1 MATNYNKGLLW
12 EKEDTKIF
20 LNPNDR
26 RSYSG
31 SGTALTNMANGGDF
45 TIENGAT
52 ITDNYFNFD
61 GTNDFLNGPATNAI
75 IGDNNVN
82 YTLGCW
88 LKFTTGGG
96 YIFNI
101 KRSTSAS
108 TLFSLQNT
116 SSANKIGL
124 LFRTQNDVS
133 HTWMNSTS
141 NYNDG
146 NWHYLVGVA
155 DTGSVKLYINGSLES
170 TNTSDN
176 GVQSTSGN
184 TGSVAVGAFEGAGNE
199 PFNGSIAY
207 PTLYNRSLTADEI
220 SKNYFAMR
228 GRFGV

>member
-124 LFRTQNDVS
+124 LFRMQNDVS

-155 DTGSVKLYINGSLES
+155 DTGSV
-170 TNTSDN
+170 T
-176 GVQSTSGN
+176 
-184 TGSVAVGAFEGAGNE
+184 VGAFGGAGNE

>member
-1 MATNYNKGLLW
+1 
-12 EKEDTKIF
+12 
-20 LNPNDR
+20 
-26 RSYSG
+26 
-31 SGTALTNMANGGDF
+31 
-45 TIENGAT
+45 
-52 ITDNYFNFD
+52 
-61 GTNDFLNGPATNAI
+61 
-75 IGDNNVN
+75 
-82 YTLGCW
+82 
-88 LKFTTGGG
+88 
-96 YIFNI
+96 
-101 KRSTSAS
+101 
-108 TLFSLQNT
+108 
-116 SSANKIGL
+116 
-124 LFRTQNDVS
+124 
-133 HTWMNSTS
+133 MNSTS

-184 TGSVAVGAFEGAGNE
+184 TGSVTVGAFGGAGNE